1 MSQRAPTRIA
11 ILIRGHLGAYLN
23 RMVLGVAEYARL
35 KGNWNIHGLFVGRP
49 AAIARVDADGAIVF
63 QGGPDLV
70 RGGTPTVHVGTRPP
84 TELLPG
90 NVHSDNDAIG
100 AAAAEHLM
108 ERGLR
113 YFAAVGDRTRSPSS
127 LGRYGGFRAR
137 IERAGL
143 QFFSGPNVNASRLD
157 ERRNLAP
164 LQRWIATL
172 PKPVGVMG
180 FNDVVARQVAD
191 ACRAGGESVP
201 ERVAIVGVDNEELM
215 CMLSDPPLSSVDPG
229 ASRVGYQAAALLD
242 RIMAGER
249 PPVAPVL
256 VPPQGV
262 IARQSSDLL
271 AIDDADVAEA
281 VKYIRAYCSSRITV
295 ADVTRHVALARRSLD
310 RRFRQRLGRSVHEEL
325 QGARI
330 RRAAELL
337 ANSNVKIP
345 QIAGQCGYGSR
356 EYFSAAF
363 ARVMRETPAGYRRKH
378 QLQMR
383 APF

>member
-1 MSQRAPTRIA
+1 MVQRVPTRIA

-49 AAIARVDADGAIVF
+49 SAIARVDADGAIVF

-70 RGGTPTVHVGTRPP
+70 RGGTPTVHVGTRP
-84 TELLPG
+84 EHDRLPG
-90 NVHSDNDAIG
+90 NVRSDNDAIG

-127 LGRYGGFRAR
+127 QQRYGGFCAR
-137 IERAGL
+137 VERAGM
-143 QFFSGPNVNASRLD
+143 QFFAGPNVNAQRLD
-157 ERRNLAP
+157 ERRNLTS
-164 LQRWIATL
+164 LQRWIAAL
-172 PKPVGVMG
+172 PKPIGIMG

-191 ACRAGGESVP
+191 ACRGGGEAVP
-201 ERVAIVGVDNEELM
+201 DRVAIIGVDNEELM

-229 ASRVGYQAAALLD
+229 ASRVGFQAAALLD
-242 RIMAGER
+242 RIMDGER
-249 PPVAPVL
+249 PPNSPVL
-256 VPPQGV
+256 IPPSGV

-281 VKYIRAYCSSRITV
+281 VKYIRAYCSGRLTV
-295 ADVTRHVALARRSLD
+295 ADVTRHVAIPRRTLD
-310 RRFRQRLGRSVHEEL
+310 RHFRQRLGRSVHEEL

-330 RRAAELL
+330 RRASQLL
-337 ANSNVKIP
+337 ASSNLKIP
-345 QIAGQCGYGSR
+345 QIAAQCGYGSR

-363 ARVMRETPAGYRRKH
+363 VRVMGEPPAGYRRKH
-378 QLQMR
+378 QSQTR